1 MGTAM
6 HFKANSRDLYVLR
19 QSGYR
24 LRRFERAA
32 PVIHSALEYG
42 LAIVL
47 AILCSCWIVGGGW

>member
-1 MGTAM
+1 M